1 MSLTSFSDLDRN
13 LRGFLRSVELVVD
26 VVGQVVVG
34 RDIHRLKIF
43 HNISQIFLINKYS
56 NIAEKLYTIESTMSV
71 QYSLVAQLE
80 FFLNF
85 VGSTLSSDAKQNQ
98 ILQSYV

>member
-1 MSLTSFSDLDRN
+1 MESLTSFSDLDRN
-13 LRGFLRSVELVVD
+13 LRGLLGSVELVVD

-56 NIAEKLYTIESTMSV
+56 NITVKLYTIDYTMSV

-80 FFLNF
+80 LFLKF
-85 VGSTLSSDAKQNQ
+85 VN
-98 ILQSYV
+98 